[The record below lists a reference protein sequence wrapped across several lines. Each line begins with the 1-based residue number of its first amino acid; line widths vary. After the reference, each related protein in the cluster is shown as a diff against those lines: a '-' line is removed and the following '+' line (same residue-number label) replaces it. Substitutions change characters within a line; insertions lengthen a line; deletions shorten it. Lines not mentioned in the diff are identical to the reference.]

1 MDMPT
6 SDSFGMKYRFLGGS
20 GLLVSTFGFGC
31 GPFDRDEHVDV
42 AYELLTHAY
51 KHGINFWDTAEFYG
65 RGGSERVTGKVLQRG
80 IENGVWTRE
89 DIVISTKLLFGTK
102 EGPNAGGLS
111 RKHLVEGIKASL
123 ERLGVDY
130 VDVLSCHRPEQ
141 YMSIEEIV
149 RSMNFIINQGW
160 AFYWGTSEWSA
171 SDLLEACAIADRLGL
186 IRPIVEQP
194 QYNIHH
200 RSKVEV
206 DYQTLYEK
214 YKLGLTTYSPLAY
227 GILTGKYSQGVPADS
242 RFADP
247 AVLELLEFDQEAVAK
262 TEKLRPIAA
271 ELGCTL
277 GQLAIAWCASNTN
290 VSTILLGAKTLK
302 QLDEN
307 LQAWHLVAKMTPEIK
322 QKIEEILPFRYKPY
336 ERDAFATYRNKY
348 LA

>member
-1 MDMPT
+1 MASLA

-20 GLLVSTFGFGC
+20 GLLVSTFGYGC
-31 GPFDRDEHVDV
+31 AMFQRDD
-42 AYELLTHAY
+42 
-51 KHGINFWDTAEFYG
+51 
-65 RGGSERVTGKVLQRG
+65 Q
-80 IENGVWTRE
+80 
-89 DIVISTKLLFGTK
+89 LFLGTK
-102 EGPNAGGLS
+102 EGPNAVGLS

-123 ERLGVDY
+123 QRLAVDY
-130 VDVLSCHRPEQ
+130 VDVLFCHRPEK
-141 YMSIEEIV
+141 YTPIEEI
-149 RSMNFIINQGW
+149 S
-160 AFYWGTSEWSA
+160 FYWATSEWSA

-194 QYNIHH
+194 QYNILH

-214 YKLGLTTYSPLAY
+214 YKLGLTSFSPMAN

-247 AVLELLEFDQEAVAK
+247 AILALISLDQEAILK
-262 TEKLRPIAA
+262 TETLRPIAA

-290 VSTILLGAKTLK
+290 VSTVLLGAKTLK

-307 LQAWHLVAKMTPEIK
+307 LQAWPL
-322 QKIEEILPFRYKPY
+322 
-336 ERDAFATYRNKY
+336 
-348 LA
+348 